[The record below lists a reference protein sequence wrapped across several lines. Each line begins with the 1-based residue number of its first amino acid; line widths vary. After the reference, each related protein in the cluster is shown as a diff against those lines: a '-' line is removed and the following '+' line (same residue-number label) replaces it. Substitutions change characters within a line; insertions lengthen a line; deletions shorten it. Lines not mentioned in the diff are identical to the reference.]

1 MQVERVSY
9 EVDWKLFK
17 RGYSIFIPC
26 LNPVTAKAEIKPVL
40 KRLKIEVLMRT
51 VIESGIKGLRIWR
64 L

>member
-1 MQVERVSY
+1 MQVERVNY
-9 EVDWKLFK
+9 EVYWKEFK

-40 KRLKIEVLMRT
+40 KRLKIKVLMRT

>member
-9 EVDWKLFK
+9 EVDWKEFK

-40 KRLKIEVLMRT
+40 KRLRIEVLMRT